1 MCVTKNARHSRARA
15 RHQRASRASSPISV
29 PPGHARVAAA
39 AALARRSIART
50 RCGVGDGGGDSGRLH
65 RASRASRA
73 LRVTRA
79 DAHVITM
86 RRARHCRFLP
96 PPCTTG
102 TRALRWR
109 RRLLD
114 RAHTVRRWHWRW
126 RWRSVTPHLTSAMRV
141 IHTHAHA
148 RTCHRRF
155 PSPPRTTGTRALRW
169 RRRSLD
175 REHAVTAA
183 AAAAAAAAT
192 DDTRDDGR
200 GDDPPPRPPQAR
212 ALVSA
217 APPAEAPPRRPLVFS
232 FLSSLSSSLT
242 TRARASQRHP
252 HHPPFRPDDG
262 ALCAHGSHPP
272 PPPARARASETE
284 TAQRRHSDTTTRRR
298 QLGVAGRSRSAA
310 PHRTAEPEPEPE

>member
-86 RRARHCRFLP
+86 RRARHCRFLS

-126 RWRSVTPHLTSAMRV
+126 RWRSVTPHLTNVMRV
-141 IHTHAHA
+141 IHTHAHV

-175 REHAVTAA
+175 RAHAVAA
-183 AAAAAAAAT
+183 RAVTAAAAT
-192 DDTRDDGR
+192 DDTRDEGR
-200 GDDPPPRPPQAR
+200 GDDPPAPPSGTGACQRRPPRRSTTASPPRLLIFVLSLVLSHDAR
-212 ALVSA
+212 AGESA
-217 APPAEAPPRRPLVFS
+217 APPSSARPS
-232 FLSSLSSSLT
+232 
-242 TRARASQRHP
+242 
-252 HHPPFRPDDG
+252 G
-262 ALCAHGSHPP
+262 
-272 PPPARARASETE
+272 
-284 TAQRRHSDTTTRRR
+284 
-298 QLGVAGRSRSAA
+298 
-310 PHRTAEPEPEPE
+310 

>member
-1 MCVTKNARHSRARA
+1 MCVTNNARHSRARA

-86 RRARHCRFLP
+86 RRARHCRFLS

-126 RWRSVTPHLTSAMRV
+126 RWRLVTPHLTSAMRV
-141 IHTHAHA
+141 IHTHAHV

-169 RRRSLD
+169 RRRLLD

-200 GDDPPPRPPQAR
+200 GGDPPPAPPSGTGACQRRPPRRSTTASPPRLLIFVLSLVLSHDAR
-212 ALVSA
+212 AGESA
-217 APPAEAPPRRPLVFS
+217 APP
-232 FLSSLSSSLT
+232 SSVLPS
-242 TRARASQRHP
+242 
-252 HHPPFRPDDG
+252 G
-262 ALCAHGSHPP
+262 
-272 PPPARARASETE
+272 
-284 TAQRRHSDTTTRRR
+284 
-298 QLGVAGRSRSAA
+298 
-310 PHRTAEPEPEPE
+310 